1 MPTVTV
7 QAQIDTVNRL
17 RVAVTT
23 ILDALE
29 DADKPLSVWT
39 SQDYSNTFD
48 AENLAG
54 TPHEGI
60 TKDAVANAI
69 NSINALKALIA
80 AGHGTNLYKLYWP
93 IR

>member
-1 MPTVTV
+1 MATVPV
-7 QAQIDTVNRL
+7 QAQIDTVNKL

-29 DADKPLSVWT
+29 DTGKPMYVWN

-54 TPHEGI
+54 TPHDGI
-60 TKDAVANAI
+60 TKDMVANAI
-69 NSINALKALIA
+69 NSINALKALID